1 MLNGEVFSLFDIS
14 EFRLCRKLVLIC
26 SAVLIQHRL
35 MTDGQTDR
43 HRAIAYTA
51 LCLWRMSRSV
61 IIGWRGF
68 YRPASSVLWLRRTS
82 SKWPIY
88 GRRA

>member
-43 HRAIAYTA
+43 QTPRHSIYRAMLMAYESFGNNWMT
-51 LCLWRMSRSV
+51 
-61 IIGWRGF
+61 GF
-68 YRPASSVLWLRRTS
+68 L
-82 SKWPIY
+82 
-88 GRRA
+88 